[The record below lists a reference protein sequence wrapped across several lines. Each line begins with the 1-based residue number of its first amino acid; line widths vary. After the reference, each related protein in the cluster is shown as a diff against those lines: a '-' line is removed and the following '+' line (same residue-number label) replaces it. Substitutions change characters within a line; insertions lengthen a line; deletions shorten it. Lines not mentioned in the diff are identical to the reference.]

1 MDHAIAKRQQ
11 VLDALN
17 DTSRLAQQ
25 GGLLVGQVMTGRPSC
40 ITPDM
45 SALQLIH
52 LFHAKQFRHLLVL
65 DEESVLIGV
74 ISDRD
79 VIRCLGPDKHP
90 EPSVLDGIAA
100 RDIMS
105 TDLITVT
112 PGTSL
117 ERAVT
122 LMINHGISCLPVQ
135 IDSTLVGILTNTD
148 LNVILQTLLQT
159 TSWLPSVQSIA
170 TAQLDPHN

>member
-1 MDHAIAKRQQ
+1 MDYAATKRRQ

-17 DTSRLAQQ
+17 DVERLSQQ
-25 GGLLVGQVMTGRPSC
+25 GGLFVGQVMTGCPSC
-40 ITPDM
+40 IAPDM
-45 SALQLIH
+45 PALELIH

-65 DEESVLIGV
+65 NEENVLIGV

-79 VIRCLGPDKHP
+79 VIRCLGPKRHP

-112 PGTSL
+112 PGASL
-117 ERAVT
+117 EQAVD
-122 LMINHGISCLPVQ
+122 LMIEHGVSCLPVQ

-159 TSWLPSVQSIA
+159 VCWSSSAQSDS
-170 TAQLDPHN
+170 TAPLRLHN